1 MIGARFAPNVPQAQ
15 KSFWSHA
22 MELLVEGY
30 VESHFGT
37 FGVSMSV
44 QYMFIVCAK
53 HTIGSENILDA
64 PDVTPC

>member
-1 MIGARFAPNVPQAQ
+1 
-15 KSFWSHA
+15 